1 MIEIFKSRKQKLQ
14 EKIKQL
20 ESYMYE
26 DNNSEQL
33 KKIFEDNIEFLREEL
48 KKCEE

>member
-20 ESYMYE
+20 ESYIYE
-26 DNNSEQL
+26 DNDSEQL

>member
-26 DNNSEQL
+26 DNDSEQL
-33 KKIFEDNIEFLREEL
+33 KKIFEDNIEFLREKL

>member
-26 DNNSEQL
+26 DNDSEQL

>member
-26 DNNSEQL
+26 DNDSEQL
-33 KKIFEDNIEFLREEL
+33 KKIFEDNIVFLREEL